1 MAGIDDREEVQR
13 KAAIELARQKVLAAY
28 SNVPEN
34 YVEVEEKKAT
44 KQQEERTP
52 RHEDSAH
59 VDPEMWKKYHS
70 AWQQYYQKYY
80 EQYYQSAAE
89 KPAKESRNKKHG
101 AKKDAEKLEELRE
114 TIRENA
120 SEAADREEARKN
132 RHVVPLVMGI
142 LVVLTFAFLQYNRS
156 ILAVVRAYVTPGNA
170 DGVSIVELD
179 PTITTSVG
187 PEPKLIIPKINVEVP
202 IVFGA
207 KNDQKSQLDAMVKG
221 VSHFTVKGADS
232 VPGQVGN
239 TVLSGHS
246 SNDLFDSGD
255 YKFIFAQLERMD
267 KGDTVYVN
275 YKGTRYTYAVT
286 KKEVVRPADVQ
297 KLIYPTDKPVLTL
310 ITCVPLGTAN
320 NRLLVTA
327 EQISPNPDN
336 APTEKPTGDEEQTQ
350 QEEPLPRNSPT
361 LLERFVDWL
370 VGLFS

>member
-1 MAGIDDREEVQR
+1 
-13 KAAIELARQKVLAAY
+13 
-28 SNVPEN
+28 
-34 YVEVEEKKAT
+34 
-44 KQQEERTP
+44 
-52 RHEDSAH
+52 
-59 VDPEMWKKYHS
+59 
-70 AWQQYYQKYY
+70 
-80 EQYYQSAAE
+80 
-89 KPAKESRNKKHG
+89 
-101 AKKDAEKLEELRE
+101 
-114 TIRENA
+114 
-120 SEAADREEARKN
+120 
-132 RHVVPLVMGI
+132 
-142 LVVLTFAFLQYNRS
+142 
-156 ILAVVRAYVTPGNA
+156 
-170 DGVSIVELD
+170 
-179 PTITTSVG
+179 
-187 PEPKLIIPKINVEVP
+187 VEVP